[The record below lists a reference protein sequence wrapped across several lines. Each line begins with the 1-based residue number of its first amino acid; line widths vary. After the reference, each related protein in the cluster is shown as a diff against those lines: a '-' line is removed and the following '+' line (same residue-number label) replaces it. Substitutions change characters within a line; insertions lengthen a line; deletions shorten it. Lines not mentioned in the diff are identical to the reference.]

1 MDKKRVEQNRKVIS
15 FIPDGEFYY
24 KKALKAMQQD
34 RFPEA
39 HKYLKRATELN
50 PNDSEILMHFGI
62 LQMEEGSFEEAE
74 KTLQEA
80 YELAPHLADITFY
93 LAEVHAHM
101 NLLIE
106 AKSYAEQYLKMDAGG
121 PFADD
126 AEEIIDFIEQND
138 PFDGDEDYEV
148 YMLQEKARKLMED
161 GEFTDAIRLLENIIT
176 DYPQLWA
183 AYNNLALAYFYLGKI
198 DRAYETLEEVLE
210 QNEGNIHALCNLAVF
225 YYYEE
230 KNEKLHRL
238 LNMLRK
244 IQPYVVEQRYKL
256 GATFSLVGEHAEA
269 FKQFRQLQKQG
280 FEGDAGFYFWF
291 AHSAYFTGHDK
302 MAKQAYAKLIEI
314 DPSKEGFEPW
324 HDVEQDLQ
332 PDSVEQDR
340 TFLLNKIQNIY
351 RSERMFG
358 FYLLGKSG
366 YKQELL
372 AHPTYIQ
379 IEQLTVEEKIFLMS
393 SLGEEFAF
401 DEHSNPAYI
410 RAYEVTEL
418 LYKNYCPLNYE
429 AAHLFQMWFTLC
441 ERAMEAT
448 YQFPNPIALAAATDF
463 MFRSA
468 RFAQVTK
475 TGMAKKYGISTPTLT
490 KYVNELIAFL
500 PYTD

>member
-1 MDKKRVEQNRKVIS
+1 
-15 FIPDGEFYY
+15 
-24 KKALKAMQQD
+24 MQQD
-34 RFPEA
+34 RFSTA
-39 HKYLKRATELN
+39 HKYLKRATELS
-50 PNDSEILMHFGI
+50 PGDPEILMHYGI
-62 LQMEEGSFEEAE
+62 LQMEEGAFAEAE
-74 KTLQEA
+74 ETLQQA
-80 YELAPHLADITFY
+80 YLLAPELADITFY

-106 AKSYAEQYLKMDAGG
+106 AKGYAEQYLKMDAGG

-138 PFDGDEDYEV
+138 PFGDEDYEV
-148 YMLQEKARKLMED
+148 YALQETARKQMED
-161 GEFTDAIRLLENIIT
+161 GEFREAISLLENIIT

-198 DRAYETLEEVLE
+198 DRAYEILEEVLE

-230 KNEKLHRL
+230 KEEQLARL

-244 IQPYVVEQRYKL
+244 IQPYVAEQRYKL
-256 GATFSLVGEHAEA
+256 GTTFSLVGQHKEA
-269 FKQFRQLQKQG
+269 FAQFMQLQKQR
-280 FEGDAGFYFWF
+280 FEGDAGYYFWL

-302 MAKQAYAKLIEI
+302 IAKQAYAKLVEM

-324 HDVEQDLQ
+324 HDVEAAVQ
-332 PDSVEQDR
+332 PNSVEQDR
-340 TFLLNKIQNIY
+340 TFLLNKIQNTY

-358 FYLLGKSG
+358 YYLLGKSG

-379 IEQLTVEEKIFLMS
+379 LEKLTLEEKIFLMS
-393 SLGEEFAF
+393 SLGEEFALG
-401 DEHSNPAYI
+401 EHSEASHI
-410 RAYEVTEL
+410 RAYEITEI

-441 ERAMEAT
+441 ERAMEGA
-448 YQFPNPIALAAATDF
+448 YQFPNPMALAAATDF

-468 RFAQVTK
+468 RFDDVTK

-490 KYVNELIAFL
+490 KYVNELITFL